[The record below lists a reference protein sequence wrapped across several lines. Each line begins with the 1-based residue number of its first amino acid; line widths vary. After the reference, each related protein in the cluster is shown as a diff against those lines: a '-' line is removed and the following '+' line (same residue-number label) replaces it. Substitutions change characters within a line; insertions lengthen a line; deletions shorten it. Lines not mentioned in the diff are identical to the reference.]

1 MKVAFLGYG
10 EIGAAVLTGLV
21 TQHEV
26 IVVVTHEPSFGGLDE
41 DHVASLSSWL
51 ELPTLYARNAG
62 EDHVIRAIKDC
73 EPEVL
78 VSANWRTTVPE
89 PVLEIPSRYPVNIHD
104 ALLPGYAGFGS
115 VNWAIRN
122 GETRIGLTV
131 HVMEAELDTGPVL
144 HTVVVPID
152 AEDTAGIVYA
162 RLLRE
167 YPGGVLTALD
177 LIADGIRPVPQPT
190 VGASFYHRITEADNK
205 IDWSLPTT
213 LLVNLIRAQ
222 SDPFRNAWCTVNGE
236 KLYVKRAKRPVRSY
250 RGTPGRVVRHA
261 EGGVAVVCGPSWEA
275 DSNGIILLEIQREG
289 HRSQPAAQ
297 YFTKLG
303 IQLH

>member
-1 MKVAFLGYG
+1 
-10 EIGAAVLTGLV
+10 
-21 TQHEV
+21 
-26 IVVVTHEPSFGGLDE
+26 VTHEPSFGGLDE

-167 YPGGVLTALD
+167 YPGGVLTALG

>member
-1 MKVAFLGYG
+1 
-10 EIGAAVLTGLV
+10 
-21 TQHEV
+21 V

-122 GETRIGLTV
+122 GETLYRAKTPRRIVDWSFTPEVDHGMIVDRAVSAAIFDLCHGVQLAAVVRPRRCHQGCRDPHLAPRSLGAAPSDQQTSTP
-131 HVMEAELDTGPVL
+131 MAGPS
-144 HTVVVPID
+144 D
-152 AEDTAGIVYA
+152 
-162 RLLRE
+162 
-167 YPGGVLTALD
+167 PGRPD
-177 LIADGIRPVPQPT
+177 PVP
-190 VGASFYHRITEADNK
+190 
-205 IDWSLPTT
+205 
-213 LLVNLIRAQ
+213 
-222 SDPFRNAWCTVNGE
+222 C
-236 KLYVKRAKRPVRSY
+236 
-250 RGTPGRVVRHA
+250 
-261 EGGVAVVCGPSWEA
+261 
-275 DSNGIILLEIQREG
+275 
-289 HRSQPAAQ
+289 
-297 YFTKLG
+297 
-303 IQLH
+303 